1 MLARLGKFLAYA
13 FGRREIAFVSDSPD
27 YLELEYGHTRTVF
40 DRKAQR
46 ILQDEKIAASLQLVE
61 CVELHQ
67 PTNQEGTVNWFIT
80 VHVRGARRIEVGQV
94 TDKTDAGIIAAR
106 IARITG
112 REVSLYPRWRK

>member
-1 MLARLGKFLAYA
+1 MLAHLGKLIAHA

-27 YLELEYGHTRTVF
+27 YLELEYGRTRTVF
-40 DRKAQR
+40 DRKTQR
-46 ILQDEKIAASLQLVE
+46 IFQNEKLAGSLQLVE

-80 VHVRGARRIEVGQV
+80 VHIRGARRIEVGQV

-112 REVSLYPRWRK
+112 CEVTLYPRSRK